1 MKLQLRNRASGNN
14 QKRKL
19 EDTQKKK
26 IPSLHLF
33 SFIYLFLCI
42 AYFLFPNEKRRRR
55 KGRREEKN
63 ERRKGRRKEGRKKGG
78 VREEGK
84 EKELWIL

>member
-1 MKLQLRNRASGNN
+1 MKLQRRNGASGNN

-19 EDTQKKK
+19 KDTKKK
-26 IPSLHLF
+26 FPSLHLF
-33 SFIYLFLCI
+33 SFICLFLCI
-42 AYFLFPNEKRRRR
+42 PYFLFPNEKRRR
-55 KGRREEKN
+55 KIRREEKN

-84 EKELWIL
+84 EKEL